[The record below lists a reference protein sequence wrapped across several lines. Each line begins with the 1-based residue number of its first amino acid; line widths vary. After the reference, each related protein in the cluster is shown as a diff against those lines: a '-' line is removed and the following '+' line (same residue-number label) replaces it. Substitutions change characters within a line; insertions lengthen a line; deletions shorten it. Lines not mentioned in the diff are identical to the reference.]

1 MNMNQNEIKKP
12 KLRAAVYLRCST
24 DEQAKEGYGIAY
36 QEDKI
41 KSFVASQ
48 DYLFDNKNH
57 TFKDEGFSGTL
68 PIEERPELK
77 RLFEAAEKREFD
89 VVLVY
94 RLDRFFRKIILLLS
108 AVEKLTE
115 YNIGFKSTTEPF
127 DTSSHFGRY
136 LLASLGAL
144 AELERDVIKE
154 RMTGGR
160 IMAAKAGK
168 WVLGQTP
175 YGYKIDKRTGKLK
188 IIPEEAQ
195 WIRKFFEW
203 LIKEQMSLNAIARRI
218 NELKIPSPRAG
229 SKINGRQV
237 SGYWMARV
245 INRILTNETYG
256 GIFYFRKYDNKRQLR
271 SEEEWVPIQVPA
283 IVAPQ
288 MIESAKAQLQKN
300 REFASRKSKL
310 TYLFAKLIYC
320 GKCGFKLFGAFSPPS
335 KRRSAGSRYYR
346 GIRTKYLARQYQFNT
361 KRCDGCGEIAE
372 SRLEPIWEAIE
383 NLLNNPKFAFNK
395 LQRYTDR
402 SVNRKETKNKL
413 SEIDREL
420 VGIEERR
427 KRADVLYSETRR
439 IDYAEYRKR
448 LNECDREEGESL
460 KDKVRLV
467 KLLENRNYKQD
478 RIKALKV
485 WQEKLSTLSKVQSYE
500 NKYKIIHYLVSGIT
514 VFLNK
519 NEAEVELNPSPVSNE
534 GINLEEMIS
543 PKSGFL
549 APNCVMQD
557 SRRRF
562 RAKMA

>member
-1 MNMNQNEIKKP
+1 MNQNEIKKQ

-115 YNIGFKSTTEPF
+115 YDIGFKSTTEPF

-195 WIRKFFEW
+195 WIRKFFDW
-203 LIKEQMSLNAIARRI
+203 NIKEQMSLKAMARRI
-218 NELKIPSPRAG
+218 NELKIPSPWAKRRKSG
-229 SKINGRQV
+229 KQF
-237 SGYWMARV
+237 SGYWLPRV
-245 INRILTNETYG
+245 INRMLNNETYG
-256 GIFYFRKYDNKRQLR
+256 GISYFRKYDNKRHLR
-271 SEEEWVPIQVPA
+271 PEEEWIPVPVPA
-283 IVAPQ
+283 IVAPDT
-288 MIESAKAQLQKN
+288 IELAKLQLKKN

-320 GKCGFKLFGAFSPPS
+320 GKCGLKLFG
-335 KRRSAGSRYYR
+335 GSVKKVNINKHYR
-346 GIRTKYLARQYQFNT
+346 GVRKIDLLKQYQLNT
-361 KRCDGCGEIAE
+361 KRCDWCGMIAE
-372 SRLEPIWEAIE
+372 SRLEPIWGAIE
-383 NLLNNPKFAFNK
+383 NLLNNPKIAFSK
-395 LQRYTDR
+395 LQKYMDR
-402 SVNRKETKNKL
+402 SVNRKEIKNKL
-413 SEIDREL
+413 SEVEKEFI
-420 VGIEERR
+420 GIEERC

-439 IDYAEYRKR
+439 IDYVEYRKR
-448 LNECDREEGESL
+448 LSECDREEGELL
-460 KDKVRLV
+460 KDKARLI
-467 KLLENRNYKQD
+467 KLLENRNYKQE
-478 RIKALKV
+478 RIKTLKA
-485 WQEKLSTLSKVQSYE
+485 WQEKLDVLSKNQSYE
-500 NKYKIIHYLVSGIT
+500 NKYKIIHYLTNRIT
-514 VFLNK
+514 IFLNK
-519 NEAEVELNPSPVSNE
+519 NEAEVELNLPPIINGDIKLEDAIYQKSNFFAS
-534 GINLEEMIS
+534 NY
-543 PKSGFL
+543 
-549 APNCVMQD
+549 VMQD
-557 SRRRF
+557 NRRR
-562 RAKMA
+562 

>member
-48 DYLFDNKNH
+48 DYLFDSKNH
-57 TFKDEGFSGTL
+57 IFKDEGFSGAL

-77 RLFEAAEKREFD
+77 RLFEAAERREFD

-115 YNIGFKSTTEPF
+115 YDIGFKSTTEPF

-195 WIRKFFEW
+195 WVRKFFEW
-203 LIKEQMSLNAIARRI
+203 IIKEQMSLKAIARRI
-218 NELKIPSPRAG
+218 NELKVPSPWAKRRKSG
-229 SKINGRQV
+229 KQF
-237 SGYWMARV
+237 SGYWLPRV
-245 INRILTNETYG
+245 INRMLNNETYG
-256 GIFYFRKYDNKRQLR
+256 GISYFRKYDNKRHLR
-271 SEEEWVPIQVPA
+271 PEEEWIPVQVPA

-288 MIESAKAQLQKN
+288 MIELAKAQLQKN

-310 TYLFAKLIYC
+310 LYKFAKLIYC
-320 GKCGFKLFGAFSPPS
+320 GKCGFKLFGAFHP
-335 KRRSAGSRYYR
+335 KKDNGGSRYYR
-346 GIRTKYLARQYQFNT
+346 GIRKVDLVRQYQFNT
-361 KRCDGCGEIAE
+361 KRCDWCGEIAE
-372 SRLEPIWEAIE
+372 SRLEPIWGAVE
-383 NLLNNPKFAFNK
+383 NLLDNPKLSFGK
-395 LQRYTDR
+395 LQKYMDR
-402 SVNRKETKNKL
+402 SINRKETKNKL
-413 SEIDREL
+413 SEIEKEL
-420 VGIEERR
+420 LGIEERR

-448 LNECDREEGESL
+448 LNGCDREEGELL
-460 KDKVRLV
+460 KSKVHLI
-467 KLLENRNYKQD
+467 KLLENKNYKKE
-478 RIKALKV
+478 RIKALKT
-485 WQEKLSTLSKVQSYE
+485 WQEKLSALSKNQSYE
-500 NKYKIIHYLVSGIT
+500 NKYKIIHFLTNRIT
-514 VFLNK
+514 VFLNR
-519 NEAEVELNPSPVSNE
+519 NEAEVELNLPPVTN
-534 GINLEEMIS
+534 GDIGLEEIVS
-543 PKSGFL
+543 PKSGLL
-549 APNCVMQD
+549 ASNCVMQD
-557 SRRRF
+557 NRGRF